1 VQFKDISYKIVMKR
15 LRKIF
20 ASLVMVTTVL
30 TTVGAFAPSV
40 NAAAQAGD
48 LIKKDGLSAVYY
60 LGEDGKRYVFPN
72 EATYKSWYSDFSGV
86 VTVSADELASYPLG
100 ANVVI
105 RPGTKLVKITTD
117 PKVYAVE
124 PNGSLRWVQTEAD
137 AIALYGANW
146 AQRVVDVA
154 DSFFTNYTIGQPLSS
169 NEVPVGSLVKKSGE
183 NSIYYYDGTNY
194 RLIEDEVAFLA
205 NRFQNA
211 NVLTLSSFT
220 AGGTTITGAESAIVK
235 TSQSGQSTGWKPG
248 QGTGVTV
255 ALNSMTPASQSVPAT
270 VSRVPFTKVNFTAS
284 NDGATILEAITVK
297 RSGLTE
303 NYTQFDRIWAEKDGV
318 MVSSKRALNSN
329 DEAILTFAPALNIP
343 AGQTV
348 TIDIIASLVSASG
361 NGALGIAS
369 ASAVTASGATVSGS
383 FPIVGNVMS
392 FTSYDVAQ
400 LTVASTATAGSP
412 YEYTVKVGDEDV
424 ELAKFDINFGTN
436 PRDVIVNSIML
447 RNTGTEDLATVVM
460 DLYLENNGNVVSE
473 KGVINGRYVTFNMK
487 NGGLTMLKDDSGQVF
502 YVKGDVIGK
511 DNATDPGL
519 KLLLNKKE
527 DLYAYEK
534 ATGFGVSLGHA
545 DNLLVSEIAIEA
557 GAVSVSKKST
567 SPADTTVV
575 KNSKSVN
582 ALVANLKADEA
593 INADGLTVKV
603 ANASAFVSSFENIKV
618 YLNGIL
624 LGSFDVPTTSTNI
637 STFSISEEVD
647 STLSLKKGDNE
658 VKVTVDVKS
667 AATAGDKIAV
677 KLDGTDLLT
686 TPEYAANQNAVD
698 SADISGTASGAIIT
712 VEGGDLS
719 VTRNDGYV
727 DGRKA
732 VKGTTDVSLAK
743 FAVKA
748 LNDTV
753 KLTSVSLAANSAT
766 GTKVPDSSVYDMKL
780 FVDGVQLGSTRDFSS
795 GATFSSLSLSIAKN
809 ATKVIELKG
818 SFDSSSTGAFKT
830 VATFNSQDSLGKSIT
845 PAPTAASA
853 QFEITEGGTLIV
865 AKGANTPYSN
875 ILVAKA
881 GVEQAVADFRL
892 TAVDDSANI
901 TELVIANATTTA
913 DARISSYKLYD
924 GATLLDTAI
933 PTTGEATFYI
943 SGNELVVP
951 ANGSKTISVKAVF
964 NAIDVVADT
973 NAQLTLSIKADS
985 IIAKSSNGSELA
997 QTSIS
1002 GEATAVANHMFVR
1015 KTKPTFSKVNGI
1027 VGGASSAQEIARFK
1041 VAADANEDLR
1051 LTAIAFTRNGTDSA
1065 VPDGYVL
1072 YEVGNSTAL
1081 AISATAD
1088 FSGFETVINKGTDKT
1103 YRVVANTSDVAG
1115 DGHTFGVSL
1124 SNVAATNK
1132 IAWGEYF
1139 VTGYEDYDSTYVE
1152 ELPLDFGSIGR

>member
-1 VQFKDISYKIVMKR
+1 MKR
-15 LRKIF
+15 LKKIF
-20 ASLVMVTTVL
+20 ASLTMVSMLAMSFLVVPTT
-30 TTVGAFAPSV
+30 AK
-40 NAAAQAGD
+40 AAAQAGD

-72 EATYKSWYSDFSGV
+72 ESTFKSWYSDFSGV

-100 ANVVI
+100 ANVVV

-124 PNGSLRWVQTEAD
+124 PNGTLRWVQTEAD

-146 AQRVVDVA
+146 AQRVIDVA
-154 DSFFTNYTIGQPLSS
+154 DSFFTNYTIGTPLAS
-169 NEVPVGSLVKKSGE
+169 NETPVGSLVKKSGE

-211 NVLTLSSFT
+211 NVLTLSNFT
-220 AGGTTITGAESAIVK
+220 PGGSTITGAEAAIVK
-235 TSQSGQSTGWKPG
+235 TSQSGQATGWKPG

-255 ALNSMTPASQSVPAT
+255 ALNSMTPASQSVPST

-297 RSGLTE
+297 RSGLTQ
-303 NYTQFDRIWAEKDGV
+303 NYTQFERIWAEKDGV
-318 MVSSKRALNSN
+318 MVTSKRALNSN

-348 TIDIIASLVSASG
+348 TIDIIASLASASG

-392 FTSYDVAQ
+392 FTSYDVTE
-400 LTVASTATAGSP
+400 LTVASTVTAGFP
-412 YEYTVKVGDEDV
+412 YDYTVKVGDEDV

-436 PRDVIVNSIML
+436 SKDVTVNSVVL

-460 DLYLENNGNVVSE
+460 DLYLENNGNIVSE

-487 NGGLTMLKDDSGQVF
+487 NGGLTMLKDDGDQVF

-534 ATGFGVSLGHA
+534 STGFGVSLGHA
-545 DNLLVSEIAIEA
+545 DSLLISEVAIDA

-567 SPADTTVV
+567 SPSDTTVV
-575 KNSKSVN
+575 KSSKSVN

-593 INADGLTVKV
+593 INADGLTVYV
-603 ANASAFVSSFENIKV
+603 ANASAGASSFENVKV
-618 YLNGIL
+618 YLNNIL
-624 LGSFDVPTTSTNI
+624 LGSFDVTATSASI
-637 STFSISEEVD
+637 STFSFSEEVD

-677 KLDGTDLLT
+677 KLDGSDLLT
-686 TPEYAANQNAVD
+686 TPEYAANQNAV
-698 SADISGTASGAIIT
+698 SPSDISGTASGAIIT

-719 VTRNDGYV
+719 VTRNDGYAE
-727 DGRKA
+727 GRKA

-753 KLTSVSLAANSAT
+753 KLTSVSLAANSAS
-766 GTKVPDSSVYDMKL
+766 GTKIPDSSVYDMKL
-780 FVDGVQLGSTRDFSS
+780 FVDGVQIGSTRNFSNGS
-795 GATFSSLSLSIAKN
+795 TFSSLNLSISKN

-818 SFDSSSTGAFKT
+818 SFDSSSTGTLKT
-830 VATFNSQDSLGKSIT
+830 VATFNAQDSLGKSIT
-845 PAPTAASA
+845 PAPTDTSA
-853 QFEITEGGTLIV
+853 QFEITEGGTLTV
-865 AKGANTPYSN
+865 AKGANTPYSA

-901 TELVIANATTTA
+901 TELVIENATTTA
-913 DARISSYKLYD
+913 DARIASYKLYD
-924 GATLLDTAI
+924 GSTLLDTAI

-943 SGNELVVP
+943 SGNKLVVP

-964 NAIDVVADT
+964 NSIEVAADT
-973 NAQLTLSIKADS
+973 NAQLTLSIKDSS

-1002 GEATAVANHMFVR
+1002 GESTAVANHMFVR

-1027 VGGASSAQEIARFK
+1027 VGGASSAQEVARFK

-1051 LTAIAFTRNGTDSA
+1051 LTAIAFTRNGTGSA
-1065 VPDGYVL
+1065 TPNGYVL
-1072 YEVGNSTAL
+1072 YEVGNATAL
-1081 AISATAD
+1081 ATSATAD

-1103 YRVVANTSDVAG
+1103 YRVIANTSSVINDA
-1115 DGHTFGVSL
+1115 TFGLSL
-1124 SNVAATNK
+1124 SNVATTNK

-1139 VTGYEDYDSTYVE
+1139 VTGYEDHDSTYVE
-1152 ELPLDFGSIGR
+1152 ELPLDFGSMKY

>member
-400 LTVASTATAGSP
+400 LTVASTAAAGAP
-412 YEYTVKVGDEDV
+412 YDYTVKVGDEDV
-424 ELAKFDINFGTN
+424 ELAKFDINFGTD
-436 PRDVIVNSIML
+436 PRDVLVNSIML

-487 NGGLTMLKDDSGQVF
+487 NGGLTMLKDDGDQVF

-545 DNLLVSEIAIEA
+545 DSLLVSEIAIEA

-575 KNSKSVN
+575 KSSKAVN

-603 ANASAFVSSFENIKV
+603 ANASAGVSSFENIKV
-618 YLNGIL
+618 YLNNIL
-624 LGSFDVPTTSTNI
+624 LGSFDVTATSASV

-677 KLDGTDLLT
+677 KLDGTSLLT

-712 VEGGDLS
+712 IEGGDLS

-780 FVDGVQLGSTRDFSS
+780 FVDGAQIGSTKDFSS

-818 SFDSSSTGAFKT
+818 SFDSSATGTLKT

-853 QFEITEGGTLIV
+853 QFEITEGGTLTV

-875 ILVAKA
+875 ILVARA
-881 GVEQAVADFRL
+881 GTVQAVADFRL

-901 TELVIANATTTA
+901 TELVIENATTTA

-924 GATLLDTAI
+924 GTLELDTAI
-933 PTTGEATFYI
+933 PTNGEATFYI
-943 SGNELVVP
+943 SGNKLVVP

-973 NAQLTLSIKADS
+973 NAQLTLGIKDGS

-997 QTSIS
+997 QANIS

-1015 KTKPTFSKVNGI
+1015 KTKPTFSKENGI
-1027 VGGASSAQEIARFK
+1027 VGGASSAQEIARFA

-1051 LTAIAFTRNGTDSA
+1051 LTAIAFTRNGTGSA
-1065 VPDGYVL
+1065 TPNGYVL

-1081 AISATAD
+1081 ATSATAD

-1103 YRVVANTSDVAG
+1103 YRVTANTSSVAS
-1115 DGHTFGVSL
+1115 DATFGVSL

-1152 ELPLDFGSIGR
+1152 ELPLDFSSMKY